1 MVRVCPFRRK
11 ESKENITFGICAGN
25 RRRQLKRIPGI
36 FRTDTSVVRFKTPGY
51 VRYWLG
57 RTCSN
62 APTVYLLFEQTP
74 DRSVFPSCTPTSFE
88 ACRQFC
94 RRIRFGTAETRSLRV
109 QVFAKRGACRTERKG
124 ETTSVTGDGC
134 TTVEWLRVRASGI
147 RERERTN
154 NSPLRRRNSFAM
166 GRTKRVW
173 LVRDRTIRNNVAFA
187 GRIHGDPIA
196 PQTKRETGRRRYRGV
211 EFAPFLRPETFSRLR
226 ENNNRRRGLCAGPS
240 SSRIGDARVR

>member
-147 RERERTN
+147 RERER
-154 NSPLRRRNSFAM
+154 
-166 GRTKRVW
+166 
-173 LVRDRTIRNNVAFA
+173 RTIRHYDVVIRSQWGAQSVFGWYATEQYEITSRSPVGFTAIRSRRRPNAKRAAGTVESNLRHFCVPKRLVDYAKIIIGVA
-187 GRIHGDPIA
+187 DCVP
-196 PQTKRETGRRRYRGV
+196 GRRR
-211 EFAPFLRPETFSRLR
+211 R
-226 ENNNRRRGLCAGPS
+226 E
-240 SSRIGDARVR
+240 